1 MLESNIKKPMLIGI
15 LLYAIAY
22 LIIVVITVTQYY
34 GTGIFIS
41 RDIVDGELV
50 IIPMQI
56 YTGLINILKL
66 VVFYLIM
73 ATYKGNSRR
82 VVEVVLLIVHVI
94 LGGITGLVTGYL
106 GSILNA
112 RRGSE
117 YIVAYQGMNNA
128 INIFT
133 VLFTTIAGL
142 LIIIAIGRYGIS
154 KRNQIPF
161 QGGMSQ
167 TDFGG
172 PVGGFNNEYMA

>member
-1 MLESNIKKPMLIGI
+1 MLDSNIKKPMLVGIGLFI
-15 LLYAIAY
+15 FAY
-22 LIIVVITVTQYY
+22 LITIVITVTQYH
-34 GTGIFIS
+34 GGGIFIS
-41 RDIVDGELV
+41 EEVGKDVTV
-50 IIPMQI
+50 IPMQI

-106 GSILNA
+106 GGILNA

-117 YIVAYQGMNNA
+117 YIVAYQGMNTA

>member
-1 MLESNIKKPMLIGI
+1 MLDNNIKKPMLIGI
-15 LLYAIAY
+15 GLYIFSY
-22 LIIVVITVTQYY
+22 LITIVVTVTQYH
-34 GTGIFIS
+34 GGGIFNS
-41 RDIVDGELV
+41 GEYGKDV
-50 IIPMQI
+50 TVIPMQI

-94 LGGITGLVTGYL
+94 LGGIIGLVTGYL

-112 RRGSE
+112 RKGTE

-142 LIIIAIGRYGIS
+142 LIVIAIGRYGIS